1 MANRALFKWL
11 KQHLRVK
18 TFWDTNENA
27 VRIQVYAAVNAY
39 CLVAIAEH
47 MYGLDRSMFD
57 ILRVVGNSL
66 LDTIPIK
73 ELFQDIETSDIIEP
87 KQNDG
92 QQTIKI

>member
-1 MANRALFKWL
+1 MLESVVGS
-11 KQHLRVK
+11 HLLS
-18 TFWDTNENA
+18 A
-27 VRIQVYAAVNAY
+27 ISAY

-57 ILRVVGNSL
+57 NLRVVGHSL

-73 ELFQDIETSDIIEP
+73 ELFQDIETCDIIEP

-92 QQTIKI
+92 QQTIKFDWS